1 MLFLLLAAL
10 QADTVR
16 YDIKFPNAVH
26 HEAQVTVTFPATR
39 GDTLA
44 VWMSR
49 SSPGRYALHEFA
61 KNVYAV
67 SAEDLSGEPL
77 PVLQPDPYHWL
88 VVSGGGPVAFH
99 YTLFGDRADGTY
111 AGIDL
116 THAHLNMPAT
126 FAFAP
131 ALEKAPI
138 AVTFNV
144 PVGSNWRVAT
154 QLLPTSDSSRFTAP
168 DLQYFMDSPTELS
181 NFTLRS
187 WTVPKPAGGT
197 YTMRLALHHTGTDAE
212 ADAYVERI
220 KKVVAEEIGVFGE
233 PAPYDNG
240 TYTFIA
246 DYLPWASG
254 DGMEHRNSTII
265 SSSSSLAR
273 NPMGLL
279 STMSHEFFHSWNMER
294 IRSAQIE
301 PFDFLRADPSDAL
314 WFGEGFTNY
323 FDALFIRRAGLSDDS
338 TYLRR
343 LAGQVDAVIHTNAR
357 KFRTP
362 MGASL
367 EAPFVDAATSIDPNN
382 FGNTFLSYY
391 TWGAGVATALDLTI
405 RGRYRGKSLDG
416 FMRTMWQ
423 RFGRNEQPFVI
434 KQPYTVDDIQ
444 RTLGE
449 YLGDPAFANDFF
461 RRYVR
466 GSDAPDFAVLLAQ
479 AGVLLRPA
487 HPGAAWLGDV
497 RLRVDSAGVEVM
509 QGTDIGTP
517 LYVAGVDRGDR
528 ITRLDGQPLSS
539 SSAWDTILATHKPGD
554 VVVIEF
560 EQRGQARQARVT
572 VAADPQLEAVT
583 FESVGQTPTTAEK
596 AFREA
601 WLGSKAGQADRR
613 TGGQ

>member
-1 MLFLLLAAL
+1 
-10 QADTVR
+10 
-16 YDIKFPNAVH
+16 
-26 HEAQVTVTFPATR
+26 
-39 GDTLA
+39 
-44 VWMSR
+44 
-49 SSPGRYALHEFA
+49 
-61 KNVYAV
+61 
-67 SAEDLSGEPL
+67 
-77 PVLQPDPYHWL
+77 
-88 VVSGGGPVAFH
+88 
-99 YTLFGDRADGTY
+99 
-111 AGIDL
+111 
-116 THAHLNMPAT
+116 
-126 FAFAP
+126 
-131 ALEKAPI
+131 
-138 AVTFNV
+138 
-144 PVGSNWRVAT
+144 
-154 QLLPTSDSSRFTAP
+154 
-168 DLQYFMDSPTELS
+168 
-181 NFTLRS
+181 
-187 WTVPKPAGGT
+187 
-197 YTMRLALHHTGTDAE
+197 
-212 ADAYVERI
+212 
-220 KKVVAEEIGVFGE
+220 
-233 PAPYDNG
+233 
-240 TYTFIA
+240 
-246 DYLPWASG
+246 
-254 DGMEHRNSTII
+254 
-265 SSSSSLAR
+265 
-273 NPMGLL
+273 
-279 STMSHEFFHSWNMER
+279 
-294 IRSAQIE
+294 
-301 PFDFLRADPSDAL
+301 
-314 WFGEGFTNY
+314 
-323 FDALFIRRAGLSDDS
+323 
-338 TYLRR
+338 
-343 LAGQVDAVIHTNAR
+343 
-357 KFRTP
+357 
-362 MGASL
+362 
-367 EAPFVDAATSIDPNN
+367 
-382 FGNTFLSYY
+382 
-391 TWGAGVATALDLTI
+391 VATALDLTI

-509 QGTDIGTP
+509 QGTDIGSP